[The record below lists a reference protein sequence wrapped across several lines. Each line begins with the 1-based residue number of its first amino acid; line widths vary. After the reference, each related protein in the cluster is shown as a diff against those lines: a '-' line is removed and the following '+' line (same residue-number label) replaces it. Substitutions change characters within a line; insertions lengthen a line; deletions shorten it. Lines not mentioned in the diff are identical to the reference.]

1 MTNCDA
7 YIIEPWRTPRRSVT
21 LAFRA
26 KAIGQC
32 SPARRKELADLGIFA
47 LPVEH
52 PSTNDWEWERVVL
65 SARDELS
72 ERLIKSG
79 ALNHPRKAPNGRI
92 ITIEWM
98 ELVK

>member
-1 MTNCDA
+1 MTECEQ

-26 KAIGQC
+26 KAIGYCAPQ
-32 SPARRKELADLGIFA
+32 RRRELADLGVFA

-52 PSTNDWEWERVVL
+52 PATNDWEWERVVL

-72 ERLIKSG
+72 ERLIKRG
-79 ALNHPRKAPNGRI
+79 VLNHPRKAPNGKI

-98 ELVK
+98 ELAK